1 MTSGIY
7 SFLSGFLCTTLC
19 LLDAFMQKF
28 FLVAAQYTMDLVDY
42 YDLLKHKS
50 KKPLFYGTFK
60 ALRISHC
67 RNNVAMSTLVDLFMF
82 LYVPLDKFLKME
94 ILNCEDIH
102 DVKTFGEYYPI
113 AI

>member
-1 MTSGIY
+1 MTGEILNDIRHIF
-7 SFLSGFLCTTLC
+7 FLSGFLCTTLC

-67 RNNVAMSTLVDLFMF
+67 RNNVAIGTLVDLFMF
-82 LYVPLDKFLKME
+82 LYVPLDKFLKM
-94 ILNCEDIH
+94 
-102 DVKTFGEYYPI
+102 KY
-113 AI
+113 